1 MTPLTLLGLAIL
13 GSWCA
18 VLARYRREI
27 RARWVEPTFC
37 RPILL
42 FESDDWG
49 AGPQAQADALR
60 QIARIL
66 AEFSDR
72 EGRHPV
78 MTLGIVLEVP
88 DGKAITAQPN
98 LYTPLGLDAPIFADV
113 RAAIAEGVAVRVFEP
128 QLHGACHYWPAA
140 LMAAARARVEIMDWC
155 KANSPPMTERLPA
168 PLQSRWT
175 NASKLPS
182 RPLDDTEIADAVAD
196 EVAAFERIFGEKP
209 RVAVPMTFLWTAAV
223 ERAWREQGIEII
235 ISCGQRATQRDGAG
249 QLAGLDRRMLTGE
262 RGDGHQLYLV
272 RDAYF
277 EPSRGHR
284 PERVTQSLIA
294 RHRLGRA
301 CLVETH
307 RENFLVDLQGGL
319 QALREAICEVLAKVP
334 AVAFLTPAAA
344 ARALAEAE
352 SGLIE
357 QRPWKRAV
365 MLVRRMREVDGF
377 RRAAR
382 MTGLGL
388 LLWGRP

>member
-1 MTPLTLLGLAIL
+1 VTPLTLLGLAVM

-18 VLARYRREI
+18 VIARYRREI
-27 RARWVEPTFC
+27 RARWVEPAFC
-37 RPILL
+37 RPILV

-88 DGKAITAQPN
+88 DGKAFTAQPN

-113 RAAIAEGVAVRVFEP
+113 RATMADGVAAQVFEP

-140 LMAAARARVEIMDWC
+140 LMAAARECVEIANWCRMD
-155 KANSPPMTERLPA
+155 SPPMTERLPS

-175 NASKLPS
+175 DASTLPS
-182 RPLDDTEIADAVAD
+182 RPLDDQAVADAVAA
-196 EVAAFERIFGEKP
+196 ELAAFERILGVKP

-235 ISCGQRATQRDGAG
+235 ITCGQRATQRDGAG
-249 QLAGLDRRMLTGE
+249 ELAGVDRRMVTGE
-262 RGDGHQLYLV
+262 RADGQQLYLV

-277 EPSRGHR
+277 EPARGHR
-284 PERVTQSLIA
+284 PERVTQSLLE
-294 RHRLGRA
+294 RRRLGRA

-307 RENFLVDLQGGL
+307 RENFLVDPQGSM
-319 QALREAICEVLAKVP
+319 QALRAAIRDVLANVP
-334 AVAFLTPAAA
+334 AVAFLTPASI
-344 ARALAEAE
+344 ARALAEPE
-352 SGLIE
+352 SGLVE
-357 QRPWKRAV
+357 HRSWKR
-365 MLVRRMREVDGF
+365 LVTLARRMREVDGF

-382 MTGLGL
+382 ITGLGL
-388 LLWGRP
+388 LLWGKP